1 VSERAHRTAFLDW
14 LACAARGG
22 REPAA
27 RAARQLGDGLAEG
40 VTALGTA
47 GHVLDFDD
55 THAPSL
61 AHLSAP
67 VAPAALVLA
76 AELGAT
82 VGDAIDAYSEG
93 FEAMGALAAANHPRL
108 RERGWHPTAVCG
120 VVGAAVAGARVLGLD
135 GDGRERAVRLALLRA
150 GGLHAAFG
158 SDGKAL
164 QVGMAAAAGALA
176 ARLAAAGAGA
186 GPEVYSGF
194 EEAFGASWPD
204 GGLAARGAVEQN
216 WIKAYPCCLQTHGAI
231 EAAAGAGHVPEG
243 RIDVIVHPVSVR
255 TAWRTDV
262 SNGLEAKFSIP
273 YLTAFTLLHGP
284 PRVESFAA
292 VDPDARALAADRI
305 VVRTSDSLRESE
317 AVMEVDGR
325 ELARV
330 EAALGSPERPMDDP
344 ALAAKIRDL
353 AGDHLDGALDDPDRP
368 ARDLLAALID
378 ELGPPEGT

>member
-1 VSERAHRTAFLDW
+1 MSERAYRTAFLDW

-27 RAARQLGDGLAEG
+27 RAARQLGDGLAER

-61 AHLSAP
+61 VHLSAAT
-67 VAPAALVLA
+67 APASLVLG

-82 VGDAIDAYSEG
+82 VGEVLDAYGEG
-93 FEAMGALAAANHPRL
+93 FEAMAEVAIVNHPGL

-120 VVGAAVAGARVLGLD
+120 VVGAAVAGARLLGLD
-135 GDGRERAVRLALLRA
+135 GDDREHAVRLALLRA

-164 QVGMAAAAGALA
+164 QVGMASAAGAVA
-176 ARLAAAGAGA
+176 ARLAAAGASA
-186 GPEVYSGF
+186 GPEVYGGF
-194 EEAFGASWPD
+194 EEAFGASWPA
-204 GGLAARGAVEQN
+204 GGLGAHGAVDQN

-231 EAAAGAGHVPEG
+231 EAAARVGHVPEG

-262 SNGLEAKFSIP
+262 STGLEAKFSIP
-273 YLTAFTLLHGP
+273 YLTAFTLLHDSP
-284 PRVESFAA
+284 TVDSFAG
-292 VDPDARALAADRI
+292 VDRDASALAADGV

-317 AVMEVDGR
+317 AVIEVGGV

-330 EAALGSPERPMDDP
+330 EAALGSPERPMDDA
-344 ALAAKIRDL
+344 ALAAKVRDL
-353 AGDHLDGALDDPDRP
+353 AGTRLDGALDDPARP
-368 ARDLLAALID
+368 ARELLDLAS
-378 ELGPPEGT
+378 